1 VADKITNFE
10 DYIKRSDSVNTEK
23 EPRDSAGAPAG
34 TGTVKNGDT
43 GFIESIE
50 IVDPYNFFTEEE
62 REEYFRERQKAE
74 QQAEQEVS
82 IPEAEEA
89 KAPGSG
95 KTAADKPVDMPRDKG
110 TIAEREPEDENTGL
124 IRKHHIPR
132 EQRGWDARDDY
143 EPAPRKEEA
152 VSDKA
157 AGRDAHSD
165 KAAGAAPVQEQPQK
179 PYKGDYNE
187 EYDEPYDEESDEE
200 YDEEYD
206 DVDED
211 YDEDGEP
218 YEEEDEESEGKDL
231 MLVVVRFAS
240 ILTGI
245 VILAAIAFGAY
256 KFLAPKFRPDP
267 DEEPAEEVQVALP
280 EGYEETGDMV
290 TVTAASLN
298 LRTVP
303 SSDSDSTIVTS
314 VTKGTT
320 IKRIAQSSETTWAI
334 VEYEGQQLYASSKY
348 LEAVSQ

>member
-1 VADKITNFE
+1 
-10 DYIKRSDSVNTEK
+10 
-23 EPRDSAGAPAG
+23 
-34 TGTVKNGDT
+34 
-43 GFIESIE
+43 
-50 IVDPYNFFTEEE
+50 
-62 REEYFRERQKAE
+62 
-74 QQAEQEVS
+74 
-82 IPEAEEA
+82 
-89 KAPGSG
+89 
-95 KTAADKPVDMPRDKG
+95 
-110 TIAEREPEDENTGL
+110 
-124 IRKHHIPR
+124 
-132 EQRGWDARDDY
+132 
-143 EPAPRKEEA
+143 
-152 VSDKA
+152 
-157 AGRDAHSD
+157 
-165 KAAGAAPVQEQPQK
+165 
-179 PYKGDYNE
+179 
-187 EYDEPYDEESDEE
+187 
-200 YDEEYD
+200 
-206 DVDED
+206 
-211 YDEDGEP
+211 
-218 YEEEDEESEGKDL
+218 